1 MGAGFRLL
9 SYLYHL
15 CSNLL
20 NFPVTFD
27 LKNKTWQYFILFML
41 AATWGSSFQLMKLGL
56 RSFEPIEVALLRVS
70 ISFIPLFPFVLY
82 HIKTIPP
89 SKWKWLAAAGLLGN
103 GIPAFMFALG
113 LTKIHGAMGGI
124 LNATAPLFTLIVGSI
139 FFSSR
144 FGKNAVVGVL
154 VGLLGTA
161 YLVFLAGKTDEKI
174 DMVYAFFP
182 LIGSLC
188 YGFSSNIIKLKLRD
202 LKPVI
207 VTGAALMM
215 LAPFTIAWSVYLGL
229 PQKAMSSAMNT
240 QSFLY
245 ITLLALMGTSLAVL
259 VFNYLIKHT
268 TVLFAA
274 SVTYLVPV
282 FAMGIGFIAGE
293 TISIH
298 YFIGMAI
305 IVIGVWLTN
314 RS

>member
-1 MGAGFRLL
+1 M
-9 SYLYHL
+9 YHL

-56 RSFEPIEVALLRVS
+56 RAFRPEEVALLRVS
-70 ISFIPLFPFVLY
+70 ISFIALSPFVFY
-82 HIKTIPP
+82 HIKTIPRD
-89 SKWKWLAAAGLLGN
+89 KWKWLAAAGFLGN

-124 LNATAPLFTLIVGSI
+124 LNATAPLFTLIVGSV
-139 FFSSR
+139 FFASR
-144 FGKNAVVGVL
+144 FGKNAIWGIL
-154 VGLLGTA
+154 IGLLGTA
-161 YLVFLAGKTDEKI
+161 YLVFLAGNSDEEM
-174 DMVYAFFP
+174 DMIYAFFP

-188 YGFSSNIIKLKLRD
+188 YGFSSNIIKLKLKE
-202 LKPVI
+202 LKPII

-215 LAPFTIAWSVYLGL
+215 QAPFTIFFVLLLGI
-229 PQKAMSSAMNT
+229 PSKAMSSPLHT
-240 QSFLY
+240 ESFLY
-245 ITLLALMGTSLAVL
+245 ICLLAVMGTSIAVL

-274 SVTYLVPV
+274 SVTYLVPA
-282 FAMGIGFIAGE
+282 FAMGIGFFVGE
-293 TISIH
+293 VISIH

-305 IVIGVWLTN
+305 IIFGVWLTN
-314 RS
+314 KG